1 MGTEMTG
8 SVHLL
13 SLEAAPCQALTGFLQ
28 PLLAARSLL
37 TLVML
42 VGEAPEREMASDALD
57 QVKAGVDD
65 AEQLLM
71 SCLRRSDR
79 VIRCGETCCAAIL
92 FGAEVEGALRAIQRF
107 QRALD
112 SWSPLSVPLRVGFA
126 AAPEEAEDSQALV
139 ALASQPRLRI
149 LPRAGAGH
157 EVLPRMDELAE
168 RAPAGD
174 VPLPKRR
181 GGAEKPGR
189 GPQLKQVLAVA
200 TASASAAEPGQ
211 RMLSEGGTMPPV
223 EAIRQARALGVPYI
237 APPRR
242 IPSSVRNVLS
252 AEVMRQLRC
261 LPIGR
266 DRNAL
271 TVALADPTNKG
282 ILQRLEQI
290 TGLTIFPVMTDPAAL
305 EALAHPTR
313 SRRAS
318 QVAASSARLSGD

>member
-1 MGTEMTG
+1 M
-8 SVHLL
+8 
-13 SLEAAPCQALTGFLQ
+13 APDG
-28 PLLAARSLL
+28 
-37 TLVML
+37 
-42 VGEAPEREMASDALD
+42 LD

-65 AEQLLM
+65 AEQLLLG
-71 SCLRRSDR
+71 CLRRSDR
-79 VIRCGETCCAAIL
+79 VIRCGETRCAAIL
-92 FGAEVEGALRAIQRF
+92 FGAEVEGALRAMQRL

-112 SWSPLSVPLRVGFA
+112 SCSPLSVPLRVGFA

-139 ALASQPRLRI
+139 ALALQPRLRL
-149 LPRAGAGH
+149 LPRAGAGY
-157 EVLPRMDELAE
+157 EMLPRMDELAG
-168 RAPAGD
+168 RAPVED
-174 VPLPKRR
+174 VPVPKRR
-181 GGAEKPGR
+181 GRAEKSGKASH
-189 GPQLKQVLAVA
+189 LKQVLAVA
-200 TASASAAEPGQ
+200 TASAFAAEPGQ
-211 RMLSEGGTMPPV
+211 RLLSEGGPTPPA

-266 DRNAL
+266 DRSAL

-305 EALAHPTR
+305 DALAHPAR
-313 SRRAS
+313 SRRTS
-318 QVAASSARLSGD
+318 